1 MRLVRSNRSNPALKQ
16 VLTKA
21 RFFKKEYYPDE
32 KDSARSQVVGGDCF
46 LKTCGQPQ
54 CNGAQTLLL
63 TKTVKTFATDKDEGV
78 LPSRNYK
85 VTLIKIPLS

>member
-16 VLTKA
+16 ALAKA

-46 LKTCGQPQ
+46 LKTCGQPHPALARE
-54 CNGAQTLLL
+54 GADLA
-63 TKTVKTFATDKDEGV
+63 FGKDCQDI
-78 LPSRNYK
+78 RD
-85 VTLIKIPLS
+85 